1 MVYNIIWHVTPWFD
15 KVESYFHKATCQLFF
30 CFGLLQAS
38 SQVIFIIWTPSFQ
51 SAILTRK
58 LEALAVLVS
67 IDKIAQ
73 SWRKKK
79 EHDQIRRR
87 LQTLIL
93 HKLLIAVLEGDL
105 PALFKIASI
114 LNTFSLIKRWYTGR
128 YNFFKHE
135 TDSLTIYPSNPLSA
149 FRGTLFGSASTSD
162 KQITR
167 GHFQVAGPAG
177 SCWQCS
183 RTNYLLIFRLF
194 LDTYIIEW
202 GYWFAL
208 LAGGQRKLSWSRQ

>member
-1 MVYNIIWHVTPWFD
+1 MVWKSWKLFPQGDLPVIF
-15 KVESYFHKATCQLFF
+15 FF
-30 CFGLLQAS
+30 CFVLLQAS

-51 SAILTRK
+51 STTLTRK

-79 EHDQIRRR
+79 ESDQIRRR

-105 PALFKIASI
+105 PALFKNASI
-114 LNTFSLIKRWYTGR
+114 SNTFSLIKRWYTGT

-177 SCWQCS
+177 SCWQHG
-183 RTNYLLIFRLF
+183 RTNCLLIFGLF

-208 LAGGQRKLSWSRQ
+208 LAGGQRKLPWSRQ